1 VFGEVQFD
9 TYPSPPTSRTNTTLI
24 GSIQDRNALSLSN
37 VTASIS
43 IMKEG
48 KQIYSFPKEI
58 YRFGDF
64 TVPYVFEDD
73 GFHEV
78 VLAISQGGRDIE
90 VGFRFAVW
98 SEQVA
103 FLLSYGTI
111 LAIVIPLAIIGIL
124 FWRSW
129 HYDSGEAVKAD
140 GEAER
145 LDTTSAPNLPS
156 PPSGEP
162 SRGWLRPSRGDRR
175 RRDLHPPPLSD
186 I

>member
-1 VFGEVQFD
+1 MEYLYVKEKTAEAIYNYFEEQYRFMDIPREDLMLVEKYKSGHKN
-9 TYPSPPTSRTNTTLI
+9 YLI
-24 GSIQDRNALSLSN
+24 FHSMYGRRVNDALSR
-37 VTASIS
+37 A
-43 IMKEG
+43 
-48 KQIYSFPKEI
+48 
-58 YRFGDF
+58 FGF
-64 TVPYVFEDD
+64 VM
-73 GFHEV
+73 GR
-78 VLAISQGGRDIE
+78 LGGRDIE